1 MAKMM
6 RRFFLLVSFAGIS
19 LTGMAQND
27 IASTAK
33 EENTVND
40 SITLSEVE
48 VEAARVVNKADGK
61 LYYPSKV
68 QIANS
73 HSGFSLLQKLTL
85 PNILVDQIS
94 HTIAARDNRGE
105 VQVRING
112 AKANM
117 NDVEALDVASV
128 VSVDYINTPGVRYG
142 KDIAYVINI
151 RTRRM
156 GGGSVGVDLM
166 NALTTKRGRN
176 DVFASYNKGK
186 SQWNIFY
193 EQGYGHYS
201 GNSYHEEADYLLA
214 DGTHHSITR
223 EQPNNK
229 SWRYSNTMELKYNL
243 ADSASYVFQA
253 TLAADI
259 NNAPRTTDEVL
270 ISEQKGDQAENQY
283 SATKSSKSH
292 DITPSL
298 DLYFHHTI
306 GSHQSFTADALGTFI
321 RTKSDSYY
329 DEGTPYTYQ
338 VDGKTY
344 SLIGEAIYENSLKPF
359 SLSTGVHFCLKHN
372 DNKYLGDAESIN
384 NIHTSD
390 IYGFAQI
397 KGGIAHLNYMVGFGL
412 SNQHYRQGEN
422 KYNYL
427 LARPKLTL
435 TYSFTDALQLRYYFE
450 LSQHVS
456 QVAMTSDTRIRQNSM
471 EWTVGN
477 PNLKPTSCYENALT
491 LSYAK
496 PRISTDSSLNY
507 RINRRCNLAK
517 YTRTEDDEFLY
528 TQANQPHCNM
538 LYLNNYTTFNII
550 ADHLSLAIEA
560 GIYRFFNKGDDYNHL
575 YTACNYGASLQAYWG
590 RWQVMAM
597 ADNGWNFMEGENIG
611 HNAPNLQASVGYSIG
626 DFTLTLMAQ
635 NLFLSNPKTS
645 SAELV
650 NKFVHKDVYSRSKA
664 AGNLVLLSVAWRF
677 NHGKQYRDIQRKI
690 KNRDSDKGI
699 LK

>member
-1 MAKMM
+1 M
-6 RRFFLLVSFAGIS
+6 RRFILCVSLVGMS
-19 LTGMAQND
+19 LASMAQNN
-27 IASTAK
+27 IASAEKADST
-33 EENTVND
+33 TND

-48 VEAARVVNKADGK
+48 VKAARVVNKTDGK
-61 LYYPSKV
+61 LYIPSKV

-73 HSGFSLLQKLTL
+73 HSGFALLQKLTL

-112 AKANM
+112 VKANM
-117 NDVEALDVASV
+117 NDVEALDVATV
-128 VSVDYINTPGVRYG
+128 VSVDYINMPGVRYG
-142 KDIAYVINI
+142 KDVAYVIDI
-151 RTRRM
+151 HTRRTS
-156 GGGSVGVDLM
+156 GGSVGVDLT
-166 NALTTKRGRN
+166 NALTSKRGRN

-201 GNSYHEEADYLLA
+201 GKSYREEANYLLA

-243 ADSASYVFQA
+243 ADSVSYVFQA

-259 NNAPRTTDEVL
+259 NNAPRITNEVL
-270 ISEQKGDQAENQY
+270 ISEGKGGQAEEQY
-283 SATKSSKSH
+283 SATNSAKSH
-292 DITPSL
+292 DITPTL
-298 DLYFHHTI
+298 DLYFHHAI
-306 GSHQSFTADALGTFI
+306 GSHQSLSADALGTYI
-321 RTKSDSYY
+321 CTKSDNYY
-329 DEGTPYTYQ
+329 DEGAPYAYQ
-338 VDGKTY
+338 VNGKTY
-344 SLIGEAIYENSLKPF
+344 SLIGEAIYENRLKPF
-359 SLSTGVHFCLKHN
+359 NLSAGMHFSLKHN
-372 DNKYLGDAESIN
+372 ANKYLGDAESIN
-384 NIHTSD
+384 NIHISD

-397 KGGIAHLNYMVGFGL
+397 KGNIAHLNYMAGFGL

-435 TYSFTDALQLRYYFE
+435 AYSFTDALQLRYNFE

-456 QVAMTSDTRIRQNSM
+456 RVAMTSDTRIRQNSM

-477 PNLKPTSCYENALT
+477 PDLKPTSCYENTLT
-491 LSYAK
+491 FSYNK
-496 PRISTDSSLNY
+496 PRISTDFILNY
-507 RINRRCNLAK
+507 HINRHCNLAK
-517 YTRTEDDEFLY
+517 YTRTDDDEFLY

-538 LYLNNYTTFNII
+538 LYLNNYTNFNII

-575 YTACNYGASLQAYWG
+575 YTAYNYGATLQAYWG

-611 HNAPNLQASVGYSIG
+611 HNAPNLQGSVGYSIG

-635 NLFLSNPKTS
+635 NLFISNPKIY
-645 SAELV
+645 SAEIV
-650 NKFVHKDVYSRSKA
+650 NRFVHKNVYSRSKA
-664 AGNLVLLSVAWRF
+664 DGNLVLLGVTWRF
-677 NHGKQYRDIQRKI
+677 NHGKQYRDILRKI
-690 KNRDSDKGI
+690 KNRENDGGI